1 MSKHLDFILG
11 FEEPTLDRRL
21 SFKFSRARL
30 SAPPTS
36 SVLHLT
42 SHPRNQSSP
51 QKLSEDGLYVS
62 PGPLTT
68 EIVKPYQLDS
78 HRKIITSRVP
88 SPQSRVLEFSISE
101 FKMADPGLITSVS
114 LLHQDTVVCRLSPP
128 FCSKLCKL
136 LLKKEPNLSLKLTSS
151 SSSVI
156 LPLPLPSRCVKN
168 YPIAIDFSL
177 PSPLISGQCVALMS
191 LEAPTKPKSYHAPPT
206 SDPNDP
212 QNVAIRPA
220 RAKNAS
226 FFALV
231 DPGLCIEAP
240 SVEPTAKTVV
250 EAATKVINEPA
261 TFSLRDITF
270 NGWFEAARPL
280 RPLKMADRKLEAQIM
295 VEKNEVLA
303 LTVLRAVQVPVRE
316 ENGRANPVLVLQWGD
331 IVEVTKMADSA
342 NPIWQQTFNFGLPKN
357 FQEEMGIK
365 MILYDQHP
373 TWGLQWLGESA
384 IPTEGN
390 ENYFEIERWVTLS
403 RLKKPILRFGY
414 KENGDTRIY
423 VCLKVKKNFGKE
435 DRIKID
441 VLAKTMQRCV
451 VPYKLEGLEGEV
463 DEVVMRLRTLPR
475 KVGPVL
481 PRQALKIGKVDYFG
495 RAALLASLLA
505 GEDKDAFVVIGSSQ
519 VRHLAAYV
527 VTVGKEVEVWDAEN
541 GEKGKIGDSGCSLV
555 RIHRMVSHGGIW
567 KNLQTSTLSNLR
579 FNFKNSKD
587 WQLITSTSATPRE
600 PQTLTL
606 DAEPASENSEEMETY
621 LKDNLSQLRSRL
633 GFITIF
639 NRHASSVLKPYL
651 ESLATQDPKVGHLE
665 QLHRVYLISGY
676 VVNLRY
682 DGKEELLNFFLSTK
696 IQEVTG
702 PVEFS
707 IVCNLQRHV
716 GRIFSLWLCVAILR
730 TRE

>member
-11 FEEPTLDRRL
+11 LEEPTLDRRL

-30 SAPPTS
+30 TAPSTS
-36 SVLHLT
+36 SVIHLT
-42 SHPRNQSSP
+42 SHPRSQSSP
-51 QKLSEDGLYVS
+51 QKFSEDGLYIS

-78 HRKIITSRVP
+78 HRKIITSRAP
-88 SPQSRVLEFSISE
+88 SPQSRVLEFSINE

-114 LLHQDTVVCRLSPP
+114 LLHQDTAICRLSPP

-156 LPLPLPSRCVKN
+156 LPLPLPSRCVRN
-168 YPIAIDFSL
+168 YPITIDFSL
-177 PSPLISGQCVALMS
+177 PSPLISGQCAALVS
-191 LEAPTKPKSYHAPPT
+191 LEAPSKPKSYHAPPT

-212 QNVAIRPA
+212 QNVAIRPS
-220 RAKNAS
+220 RAQNAP

-240 SVEPTAKTVV
+240 SVGPVAKTVV

-270 NGWFEAARPL
+270 NRWFEAARPL
-280 RPLKMADRKLEAQIM
+280 RPLKMADSKPEAQIM

-303 LTVLRAVQVPVRE
+303 LTVLRAIQVPVRE

-357 FQEEMGIK
+357 FEEEMGIK
-365 MILYDQHP
+365 MVLYDQHP

-435 DRIKID
+435 DKVKID
-441 VLAKTMQRCV
+441 VLAKTLQRCV

-463 DEVVMRLRTLPR
+463 EEVVMRLRTLPR
-475 KVGPVL
+475 EVGPVL

-505 GEDKDAFVVIGSSQ
+505 GEDKDASVVIGSSQ

-527 VTVGKEVEVWDAEN
+527 VTLGKEVEVWDAEN
-541 GEKGKIGDSGCSLV
+541 GERGKIGD
-555 RIHRMVSHGGIW
+555 
-567 KNLQTSTLSNLR
+567 N
-579 FNFKNSKD
+579 

-606 DAEPASENSEEMETY
+606 DPEPASENSEEIETY

-651 ESLATQDPKVGHLE
+651 ESLTTQDLKDGHLE
-665 QLHRVYLISGY
+665 QLNRVYFISGY